1 VERLGPVASEALT
14 AIFQRRL
21 RVRLEGAFE
30 EINRRV
36 AERIADPAGEK
47 T

>member
-1 VERLGPVASEALT
+1 MEEAVQRLAPMASEALM

-21 RVRLEGAFE
+21 GDRLEEAFRE
-30 EINRRV
+30 MTRRLS
-36 AERIADPAGEK
+36 ERA